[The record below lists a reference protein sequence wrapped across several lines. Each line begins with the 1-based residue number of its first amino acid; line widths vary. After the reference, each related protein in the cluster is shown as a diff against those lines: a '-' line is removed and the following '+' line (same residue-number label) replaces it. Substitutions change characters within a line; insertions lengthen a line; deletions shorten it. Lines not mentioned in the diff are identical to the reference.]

1 MRRFLITICA
11 IATSVCAWAGLPDE
25 IVLNEARFHKGE
37 APEGWMAVDFDD
49 SSWQTMA
56 IPEKWHGEG
65 MYAQYRIKF
74 NVPKGF
80 ITKAAY
86 GKYAVLDLAYIDDC
100 DEAYLNG
107 VRIGKNGVM
116 PHDGMAYS
124 AWDMHRVYQI
134 DSNILKEGENLLT
147 VLVWNRRTRGGV
159 YGGPFV
165 VRMANLE
172 DLVSFSFSGDGD
184 ATNCRLTLSADQRIK
199 GKLIVEAANT
209 YAKTVTVTTD
219 KPFVYDMAYDG
230 TESTQIKATFTDSA
244 TGQKIETVY
253 VPKYCLTPAAPL
265 TPRYN
270 GPAVLGARP
279 GSPIIF
285 RLPFSGKRPMTFKA
299 TGLPEGLELDADN
312 GIVSGSLATAGDYEV
327 EFEASNAEGNGKG
340 KVNFMIGNTF
350 ALTPPMGWNSWN
362 CWGLDLSQE
371 KVFASALA
379 LINSGLAD
387 YGYSY
392 INIDDA
398 WQAASRTED
407 GTLLPNENFP
417 DIKEIG
423 NWLHGRGLRLGIYS
437 SPGDLTCGGYLGSLG
452 YEKKDAETW
461 NEWGVDYIKYD
472 LCGYRSIL
480 DTMSYVLPADH
491 IRPYLKMQEYLRQQ
505 PRDICYSLCQYGLA
519 EVWKWG
525 DFVGANLWRTTG
537 DITDTW
543 ESVTRIGF
551 NLQRKLAPYA
561 GPGHWND
568 PDMLVVGKV
577 GWGKGLRDSRLTAD
591 EQYSHV
597 SLWSLLS
604 APMLIG
610 CDLASLDRFTLNLLC
625 NNEIIAVN
633 QDSLGA
639 QADLLWE
646 HDGVQVWG
654 KPLSDGSFAAGI
666 FNHGDNIMT
675 VNVADVL
682 AKAGWNS
689 VEACRDLWRQKDCP
703 ESVDLP
709 VHGVVMIKF
718 NASK

>member
-1 MRRFLITICA
+1 M
-11 IATSVCAWAGLPDE
+11 WAGQPDK
-25 IVLNEARFHKGE
+25 IVLDQARFHKGE

-86 GKYAVLDLAYIDDC
+86 NKYAVLDLAYIDDC

-124 AWDMHRVYQI
+124 AWDVHRVYQI
-134 DSNILKEGENLLT
+134 DSKILKEGENLLT

-184 ATNCRLTLSADQRIK
+184 ATNCRLTISTDQQVK
-199 GKLIVEAANT
+199 GKLIVEAADKYNET
-209 YAKTVTVTTD
+209 ITVTTQE
-219 KPFVYDMAYDG
+219 PFVYDMVYDG
-230 TESTQIKATFTDSA
+230 TKSSQIKATFTDTV
-244 TGQKIETVY
+244 TGQQVKTVY
-253 VPKYCLTPAAPL
+253 VPKYCLTPKAPL

-270 GPAVLGARP
+270 GPAVLGARS
-279 GSPIIF
+279 GSPVIF
-285 RLPFSGKRPMTFKA
+285 RLPFSGKRPMTFTA
-299 TGLPEGLELDADN
+299 IGLPEGLELDADN
-312 GIVSGSLATAGDYEV
+312 GIVSGSLAAAGDYDV
-327 EFEASNAEGNGKG
+327 EFEAVNAEGAGKG
-340 KVNFMIGNTF
+340 KVTIKIGNTF

-371 KVFASALA
+371 KVFSSALA

-407 GTLLPNENFP
+407 GTLLPNEDFP
-417 DIKEIG
+417 DVKAIG
-423 NWLHGRGLRLGIYS
+423 DWLHSRGLRLGIYS
-437 SPGDLTCGGYLGSLG
+437 SPGELTCGGYLGSLG
-452 YEKKDAETW
+452 YEEKDAQTW
-461 NEWGVDYIKYD
+461 NEWGVDYLKYD
-472 LCGYRSIL
+472 LCGYRNIL
-480 DTMSYVLPADH
+480 DTMSCVLPADH

-525 DFVGANLWRTTG
+525 ELIGANLWRTTG

-551 NLQRKLAPYA
+551 NLQRNLAPYA

-604 APMLIG
+604 APLLIG
-610 CDLASLDRFTLNLLC
+610 CDLATLDKFTLNLLC

-633 QDSLGA
+633 QDPLGV

-646 HDGVQVWG
+646 SNGLQVWG
-654 KPLSDGSFAAGI
+654 QPLSDGSFAAGI
-666 FNHGDNIMT
+666 FNHGSSIIT
-675 VNVADVL
+675 VNVEEIL
-682 AKAGWNS
+682 GNAGWTS
-689 VEACRDLWRQKDCP
+689 VCSCRDLWRQEACP

-709 VHGVVMIKF
+709 VHGVVMLKF
-718 NASK
+718 KASK